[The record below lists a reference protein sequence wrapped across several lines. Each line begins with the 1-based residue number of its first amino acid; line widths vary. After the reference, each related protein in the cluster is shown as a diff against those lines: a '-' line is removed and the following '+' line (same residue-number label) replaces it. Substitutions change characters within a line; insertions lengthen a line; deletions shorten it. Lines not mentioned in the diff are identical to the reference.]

1 MKAIKL
7 FLISVFILGGVILV
21 LSSLLPSH
29 VRISRA
35 VDIDASQGEISVF
48 VSNLSNWK
56 QWNSFVSDS
65 LVQNPVFSPTRINST
80 QLNVQL
86 VSANMD
92 SIITLWRK
100 TDRNIKC
107 GFQLIPSG
115 KVTIVQWYF
124 DFDLKWYPWEKF
136 ASIIFDRQLG
146 PYMERSLGNL
156 KKLAEDLH

>member
-7 FLISVFILGGVILV
+7 FFISVVVLGVVIVL

-29 VRISRA
+29 VRVSRA
-35 VDIDASQGEISVF
+35 IDIAASQEVIAAHISD
-48 VSNLSNWK
+48 LSKWK
-56 QWNSFVSDS
+56 QWNTFVSDS
-65 LVQNPVFSPTRINST
+65 MIQNAAFSPTQINSAD
-80 QLNVQL
+80 LNVQL
-86 VSANMD
+86 VSANSD
-92 SIITLWRK
+92 SVMTLWRK
-100 TDRNIKC
+100 TDRNIKG

-146 PYMERSLGNL
+146 PYMESSLANL
-156 KKLAEDLH
+156 KKQAEH